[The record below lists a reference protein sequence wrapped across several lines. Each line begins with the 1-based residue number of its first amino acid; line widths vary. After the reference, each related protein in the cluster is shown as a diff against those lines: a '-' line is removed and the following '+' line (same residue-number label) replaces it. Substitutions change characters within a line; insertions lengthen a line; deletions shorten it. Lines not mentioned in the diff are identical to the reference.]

1 MYFDEITKVGLDG
14 LEVLPSITPEVL
26 KSKMDEFV
34 NKCVRLLVSEVNR
47 SKKLDVVFPMNGG
60 LMFLYL
66 IQKSLPSEYHN
77 CVNFVSAY
85 RSDPNDKTKYKFVH
99 SKGSFF
105 GTPIIIDD
113 MWDSGESTE
122 HVSKAIAEEIGTET
136 MGSLSS
142 PSEEDLYTESL
153 GDVPIPVL
161 VATTKE
167 GKICSS
173 ATFEYGKRG
182 ESDDWIASGFG
193 LNCGKGPASTS
204 RYERLAGISYAV
216 TNLDSYIKTVSDDSN
231 RATYERILEESGR
244 ECYGADYDTMMNLL
258 EVMDNDELDTDL
270 RCLSVLVELGLIVE
284 A

>member
-1 MYFDEITKVGLDG
+1 MDFDEIAKVGLDG

-34 NKCVRLLVSEVNR
+34 NKCVGLLMSEVNR
-47 SKKLDVVFPMNGG
+47 SGKIDVVFPMNGG

-66 IQKSLPSEYHN
+66 IQKSLPSEYLDS
-77 CVNFVSAY
+77 VNFVSAY

-105 GTPIIIDD
+105 GTPIITDD

-122 HVSKAIAEEIGTET
+122 HVSKAIAEEIGSEAVGT
-136 MGSLSS
+136 LSS
-142 PSEEDLYTESL
+142 PSEDLYTQSL
-153 GDVPIPVL
+153 GDVPVPVL

-182 ESDDWIASGFG
+182 EKDDWIASGFG

-204 RYERLAGISYAV
+204 RFERLAGVSFSV
-216 TNLDSYIKTVSDDSN
+216 TNLDAYIKTVSDDST
-231 RATYERILEESGR
+231 RSLYESILEESGR
-244 ECYGADYDTMMNLL
+244 ECYAADYDTMMKLL
-258 EVMDNDELDTDL
+258 EIMDNEELDTDL